1 MAVRNIL
8 HYLLINRL
16 KMSKKEALQA
26 IESGGVRINEI
37 VVTTNC
43 YFKKTDDIYY
53 KTTKLQDAQKT
64 LTIAFYKPR
73 GIETTLNENIMNNLK
88 MILPFE
94 EHLYPIGRLD
104 KESEGLLL
112 LTNDGQLYRELNH
125 YGTSVEKEY
134 IVKVD
139 NIITESFL
147 LNMANGV
154 EIMGQKTLPCKIQQI
169 DNQTFNIIL
178 IQGLNRQIRRMCY
191 KLGYE
196 VTELK
201 RIRIGGFLLGDL
213 AVGAYKVVN
222 SVDE

>member
-16 KMSKKEALQA
+16 KMSKKQALQE
-26 IESGGVRINEI
+26 IENGVVRINGT

-53 KTTKLQDAQKT
+53 KTTKLQDAKT
-64 LTIAFYKPR
+64 LLTIAFYKPR
-73 GIETTLNENIMNNLK
+73 GIETTLNEGILNNLK
-88 MILPFE
+88 SVLPFE

-139 NIITESFL
+139 NIITENFL
-147 LNMANGV
+147 FNMANGV
-154 EIMGQKTLPCKIQQI
+154 EILGQKTLPCKIQQL
-169 DNQTFNIIL
+169 DNQTFNIVL

-196 VTELK
+196 VTALK
-201 RIRIGGFLLGDL
+201 RVRIGDFLLDDL
-213 AVGAYKVVN
+213 AVGAYKI
-222 SVDE
+222 VD